1 MFAFL
6 FIAANGFFLG
16 TREKEKILEEK
27 KSLPLY
33 WKSRTTTIYSS
44 SARNA
49 SGIKRALN
57 LQDAL
62 EINILF
68 MIAQILL

>member
-1 MFAFL
+1 M
-6 FIAANGFFLG
+6 NG
-16 TREKEKILEEK
+16 KNKQILEEK

-33 WKSRTTTIYSS
+33 WKSQTTTIYSS
-44 SARNA
+44 STRNA